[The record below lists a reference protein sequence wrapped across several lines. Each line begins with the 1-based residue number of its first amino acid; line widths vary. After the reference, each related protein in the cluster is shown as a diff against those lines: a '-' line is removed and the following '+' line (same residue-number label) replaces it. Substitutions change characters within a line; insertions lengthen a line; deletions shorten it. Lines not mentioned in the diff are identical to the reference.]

1 MYDSLKQWIN
11 VPITIIP
18 FKGRTGTGSK
28 IFGDP
33 YEIKCYPK
41 GEVNIVRNWQG
52 VEIVSHNQL
61 YIDGSEKI
69 SKLDSV
75 LFENEEL
82 PVQAIST
89 FYREGSPDMKVVYI

>member
-11 VPITIIP
+11 VPVTVRP

-28 IFGDP
+28 VFGDT
-33 YEIKCYPK
+33 YEILCYPK

-52 VEIVSHNQL
+52 VEIISHNQL
-61 YIDGSEKI
+61 YIDGSIKI
-69 SKLDSV
+69 NNLDNL
-75 LFENEEL
+75 LFENEEK

-89 FYREGSPDMKVVYI
+89 FYREGVPDMKVVYI